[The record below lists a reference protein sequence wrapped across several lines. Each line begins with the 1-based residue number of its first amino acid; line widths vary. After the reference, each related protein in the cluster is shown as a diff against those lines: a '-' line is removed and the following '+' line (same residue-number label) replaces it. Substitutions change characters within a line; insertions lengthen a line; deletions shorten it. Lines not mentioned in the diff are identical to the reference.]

1 MEPPLKLKKLIS
13 KYNLSSNI
21 NDRKFYR
28 KYNFRLEVHF
38 TANSY
43 EFVQQLRN
51 QAQENQDKV
60 RRERW
65 CVNYYTSS
73 DVTIANVIEQVI
85 EAGAT
90 PHSIAWFPDSL
101 PADTLIRQKP
111 TEWQW
116 GVRLRTGV
124 SKERLH
130 NFIESHADVIS
141 MDKSTEDTLYE
152 RLKIGSSLAKRHAS
166 NTTWQTY
173 YRFNDIDSKN
183 LFLFTFAEYLV
194 QENTFIYKPK
204 DKVNIK

>member
-130 NFIESHADVIS
+130 NFIESHVDVIS

-152 RLKIGSSLAKRHAS
+152 RLKIGSSLAKRHTS

-194 QENTFIYKPK
+194 QENTFIHKPK